1 MIVAART
8 GVWSKSGYTAK
19 DYVQDG
25 LVLIVDKQFDTR
37 ETDVY
42 KFSLDSPL
50 DPGSDFTVEICC
62 EIEDDGTSGIGKEA
76 RILIGKSITSC
87 LGFAWYSSSAYNT
100 MDLQVGN
107 YRWHLLNQPIFSKN
121 TYGAVST
128 NGESPSSSFIHGGK
142 VTYAGPAF
150 LNWKINNQI
159 NVGKLLTNKNGFRGR
174 VFNVRVYSRALTA
187 AEIAHNYEIDK
198 ARFGIP

>member
-1 MIVAART
+1 MMLGART
-8 GVWSKSGYTAK
+8 GAWANSGYTAK

-42 KFSLDSPL
+42 KFSLDSNL

-62 EIEDDGTSGIGKEA
+62 EIEDDGTSGTGTKA
-76 RILIGKSITSC
+76 RMLIGKSIVSC
-87 LGFAWYSSSAYNT
+87 LGFAWFSSSAYNT
-100 MDLQVGN
+100 LDLQVGN

-121 TYGAVST
+121 TYGAVSI
-128 NGESPSSSFIHGGK
+128 NGESPSSSFIHSGK
-142 VTYAGPAF
+142 VAYAGPAF
-150 LNWKINNQI
+150 LDWKIDNEI
-159 NVGKLLTNKNGFRGR
+159 LVGKVLSNKNGFRGR
-174 VFNVRVYSRALTA
+174 VFNVRVYSRAMTA
-187 AEIAHNYEIDK
+187 EEIAHNYAIDK